1 MVDKESR
8 SNHVDTEWM
17 LQTIFLNLALEYL
30 WFKPEI
36 YLFATNINTQ
46 FGKYEA
52 FRKDPGAMYV
62 VIRRAICS
70 ELAVYCRDVF
80 LVNNF
85 FISKFVRL
93 IFVGTIIQKKFL
105 GYISKWCNPFIFCVL
120 AGQMPRYIVT
130 RVDFFVVV
138 VCFKYGGCKS

>member
-17 LQTIFLNLALEYL
+17 LQTMFLNLALEYL

-36 YLFATNINTQ
+36 DLFATNINTK

-52 FRKDPGAMYV
+52 FRTDPGAMYV
-62 VIRRAICS
+62 VIRHAICS

-105 GYISKWCNPFIFCVL
+105 GYVSKWCNPFIFCVF

-130 RVDFFVVV
+130 RVDFVVVV
-138 VCFKYGGCKS
+138 VCFKYGGCKF